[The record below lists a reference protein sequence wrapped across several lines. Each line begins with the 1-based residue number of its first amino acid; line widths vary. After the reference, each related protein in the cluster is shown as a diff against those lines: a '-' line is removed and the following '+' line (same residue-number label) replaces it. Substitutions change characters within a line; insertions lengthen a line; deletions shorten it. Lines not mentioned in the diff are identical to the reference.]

1 MNIFTECFKSGS
13 LNAEFQVEYFKYYI
27 SYRNSILAYSF
38 FSSKW
43 EFNGLLYNKIQTK
56 NITKCSQPIL
66 VFFMSFTVVQVA
78 FFFFFSKDSLNSC
91 CCCSESI
98 LLVPC
103 LSILSP
109 LDKKSVLSLFFTLEH
124 LPAQSRIYFVCFFA
138 KLSW

>member
-1 MNIFTECFKSGS
+1 MLNSKLSISSIISPTETAYLLIVSFL
-13 LNAEFQVEYFKYYI
+13 LNENSMDYCIIKYKQKI
-27 SYRNSILAYSF
+27 SPSALSPF
-38 FSSKW
+38 WFSSCHLQW
-43 EFNGLLYNKIQTK
+43 
-56 NITKCSQPIL
+56 CRWH
-66 VFFMSFTVVQVA
+66 
-78 FFFFFSKDSLNSC
+78 FFFFSKDSLNSC

-138 KLSW
+138 KLS